1 MNTLVTGGTDTVGSA
16 VVQELL
22 ARKVS
27 IRILR
32 RNADKTKDRPP
43 NADVVTGDLLD
54 PGAVRQDV
62 SGISESGFRDLGL
75 ELP

>member
-1 MNTLVTGGTDTVGSA
+1 M
-16 VVQELL
+16 
-22 ARKVS
+22 
-27 IRILR
+27 
-32 RNADKTKDRPP
+32 RNADKTKDLPP

-54 PGAVRQDV
+54 PGTVRQDV